1 MAKRL
6 SIPSKHAE
14 LEIIGAHDSFIA
26 SRIQRVST
34 TADQAT
40 NTIDEL
46 GNPLHA
52 GTSKDVPNVT
62 MTFQAMDVGVKVVGT
77 LAGVSVSGWSTG
89 SGLLVSTALDRAY
102 DAVIRIRDENVAQYV
117 KASHIRR
124 VNVQSF
130 TYNYSVDGDSTEEY
144 TAVGSTKRWFTND
157 IIVDRLIGDGT
168 TAPDSLS
175 EAPETLKNGDET
187 ISVIVDGVY
196 FEEVAATPGADEF
209 TVAGTT
215 ITFGVAPAIGEVIM
229 AVYQSATTGDTWTDV
244 SDNSL
249 PAAIRGK
256 DVGVLFSGNSTLF
269 ERVQSVSVT
278 CNFNPQP
285 VREMGNRQVVG
296 YLTQQPEVTGTVTV
310 LDTDDELIAYLTGA
324 EYGVDTEIE
333 IGACGASGIA
343 LEMKLYD
350 PADCSE
356 PFTVEKTVYLPEIS
370 MTSETFTS
378 NVNENAQQS
387 VDFRSDDGA
396 VWVYKGAKP

>member
-6 SIPSKHAE
+6 SIPSKHVE
-14 LEIIGAHDSFIA
+14 LEVVGAHDSFIA

-77 LAGVSVSGWSTG
+77 LAGVSVSGWAEG
-89 SGLLVSTALDRAY
+89 SGLLVSTSLDRAY
-102 DAVIRIRDENVAQYV
+102 DAILRIRDENVAEYV

-124 VNVQSF
+124 VNIQSF

-168 TAPDSLS
+168 TAPDPLS
-175 EAPETLKNGDET
+175 ESPETLKDGNET

-196 FEEVAATPGADEF
+196 FVEVAAAPGADEY
-209 TVAGTT
+209 TISGTT
-215 ITFGVAPAIGEVIM
+215 ITFGVAPAVGIVIM
-229 AVYQSATTGDTWTDV
+229 CVYQSATTGDAWTDV
-244 SDNSL
+244 SDDTV

-256 DVGVLFSGNSTLF
+256 DVGVLFAGNSTLF

-285 VREMGNRQVVG
+285 ISEMGNRQIVG
-296 YLTQQPEVTGTVTV
+296 YLTQQPEVTGSVTV
-310 LDTDDELIAYLTGA
+310 LDTDDELISYLTGSD
-324 EYGVDTEIE
+324 YGVDTEIE
-333 IGACGASGIA
+333 IGACGASGVA

-350 PADCSE
+350 PADCTE
-356 PFTVEKTVYLPEIS
+356 PLAVEKTVYLPEIS

-387 VDFRSDDGA
+387 IDWRSDDGA
-396 VWVYKGAKP
+396 VWVYKGAKA

>member
-6 SIPSKHAE
+6 SIPSKHVE
-14 LEIIGAHDSFIA
+14 LEIVGAHDSFIA
-26 SRIQRVST
+26 SRVQRVST

-52 GTSKDVPNVT
+52 GTSKDVANVT

-77 LAGVSVSGWSTG
+77 LAGVSVSGWNVG
-89 SGLLVSTALDRAY
+89 SGLNVSTSLDRAY
-102 DAVIRIRDENVAQYV
+102 DAVIRVRDENVAQYV
-117 KASHIRR
+117 RASHIRR
-124 VNVQSF
+124 VNIQSF

-157 IIVDRLIGDGT
+157 VIIDRLIGDGT
-168 TAPDSLS
+168 TTPDVLS
-175 EAPETLKNGDET
+175 ETPETLKNGDET

-196 FEEVAATPGADEF
+196 FDEVAATPGAGEF
-209 TVAGTT
+209 TIATTT
-215 ITFGVAPAIGEVIM
+215 ITFGVAPTIGQVIM
-229 AVYQSATTGDTWTDV
+229 VIYQSANTGDAWTDV
-244 SDNSL
+244 SDSDV

-256 DVGVLFSGNSTLF
+256 DVGVLFAGNSTLF

-285 VREMGNRQVVG
+285 VREMGNRQIVG
-296 YLTQQPEVTGTVTV
+296 YLSQVPEVTGSISV
-310 LDTDDELIAYLTGA
+310 LDTDDELISYLTGSS
-324 EYGVDTEIE
+324 YGVDTEIE
-333 IGACGASGIA
+333 IGACGASGVA

-350 PADCSE
+350 PSDCTD
-356 PFTVEKTVYLPEIS
+356 PLTVEKTVYLPDIS
-370 MTSETFTS
+370 MTSETFTA

-387 VDFRSDDGA
+387 VDWRSDSGA
-396 VWVYKGAKP
+396 IWVYNGARP

>member
-6 SIPSKHAE
+6 SIPSKHVE
-14 LEIIGAHDSFIA
+14 LEIVGAHDSFIA

-77 LAGVSVSGWSTG
+77 LAGVSVSGWPEG
-89 SGLLVSTALDRAY
+89 SGLLISTSLDRAY
-102 DAVIRIRDENVAQYV
+102 DAVLRIRDENVAEYV

-124 VNVQSF
+124 INVQSF

-157 IIVDRLIGDGT
+157 VVVDRLIGDGT
-168 TAPDSLS
+168 TAPDALS
-175 EAPETLKNGDET
+175 EVPETLKDGNET
-187 ISVIVDGVY
+187 ISVIVNGVY
-196 FEEVAATPGADEF
+196 FVEVAAAPGADEY
-209 TVAGTT
+209 TVSGTT
-215 ITFGVAPAIGEVIM
+215 ITFGVAPAVGEIIM
-229 AVYQSATTGDTWTDV
+229 CVYQSANTGDTWTDV
-244 SDNSL
+244 SDNSI

-256 DVGVLFSGNSTLF
+256 DVGVLFAGNSTLF

-278 CNFNPQP
+278 CNFNPQAIS
-285 VREMGNRQVVG
+285 EMGNRQIVG
-296 YLTQQPEVTGTVTV
+296 YLTQQPEITGSVTV
-310 LDTDDELIAYLTGA
+310 LDTDDELISYLAGA

-333 IGACGASGIA
+333 IGACGASGVA

-350 PADCSE
+350 PTDCSE
-356 PFTVEKTVYLPEIS
+356 PFTVEKTIYLPEIS
-370 MTSETFTS
+370 MTSETFTA

-387 VDFRSDDGA
+387 IDWRSDDGA
-396 VWVYKGAKP
+396 VWVYKGAKA

>member
-6 SIPSKHAE
+6 SIPSKHVE
-14 LEIIGAHDSFIA
+14 LEVVGAHDSFIA

-62 MTFQAMDVGVKVVGT
+62 MTFQAMDVGVAVVGT
-77 LAGVSVSGWSTG
+77 LAGVSVSGWQTS
-89 SGLLVSTALDRAY
+89 SGLLVSTSLDRAY
-102 DAVIRIRDENVAQYV
+102 DAILRIRDENVAQYV

-157 IIVDRLIGDGT
+157 VIVDRLIGDGT
-168 TAPDSLS
+168 TTPGPLS
-175 EAPETLKNGDET
+175 ETPETLKDGNET

-196 FEEVAATPGADEF
+196 NTEVAATPGADEY
-209 TVAGTT
+209 TIATDV
-215 ITFGVAPAIGEVIM
+215 ITFGVAPAVGEVIM
-229 AVYQSATTGDTWTDV
+229 CVYQSAATGDTWTDV
-244 SDNSL
+244 SDDSV

-256 DVGVLFSGNSTLF
+256 DVGVLFAGNATLF
-269 ERVQSVSVT
+269 ERVQSVSIT
-278 CNFNPQP
+278 CNFNPQAIS
-285 VREMGNRQVVG
+285 EMGNRQVVG
-296 YLTQQPEVTGTVTV
+296 YLTQQPEVTGSVTV
-310 LDTDDELIAYLTGA
+310 LDTDDELIAYLAGSD
-324 EYGVDTEIE
+324 YGVDTEVE
-333 IGACGASGIA
+333 IGSCGASGVA
-343 LEMKLYD
+343 LEIKLYD

-356 PFTVEKTVYLPEIS
+356 PYTVEKTIYLPAIS
-370 MTSETFTS
+370 MTSETFTA

-387 VDFRSDDGA
+387 IDWRSDDGA
-396 VWVYKGAKP
+396 VWVYKGAMP